1 MSGNAITP
9 IRLVSQNGKFYN
21 LNCTTLSIDIDR
33 SVSATS
39 MPFLNAYRF
48 SMDLNMTN
56 AMITLE
62 GYITDDD
69 VTQIN
74 DGSASRASVDFD
86 AVETASGTI
95 TSNTFATYISGIL
108 DFYDPAPSTYLN
120 NHAHELN
127 KKHGFKIRDGNFNK
141 KNIFFGVISAQYAT
155 HGGLADSFIV
165 QIHDGTNA
173 KTDAQVAANLKA
185 LIDASITGVSA
196 TLEIGE
202 KGNANTR
209 VLLTY
214 AGPPNASGYYVDNN
228 TPDIDSNIWKNNAIP
243 TPKFT
248 TFFGGVKISSQSGMS
263 AGDMVQQLY
272 AIIDN
277 SNDEW
282 DMSNRVTDLYE
293 EGTGGVGGSDYIHA
307 IQIPFLSKV
316 AAESGDKY
324 SSRYF
329 FQTAGNDVE
338 DGNWS
343 GSDVE
348 GLREGNIFAKNTVA
362 AGTKYKNVYGGR
374 TFTGIKAVVDKA
386 TFVQVAGEPNIYQ
399 FTIIMLPTNT
409 IY

>member
-21 LNCTTLSIDIDR
+21 LNCTTLTIDVDR
-33 SVSATS
+33 SVSASS

-69 VTQIN
+69 VLQN
-74 DGSASRASVDFD
+74 SDSANHEALVDFD

-95 TSNTFATYISGIL
+95 TSNTFATYIPAIL
-108 DFYDPAPSTYLN
+108 EFYDPNPSTYLN
-120 NHAHELN
+120 NHAHRLN
-127 KKHGFKIRDGNFNK
+127 QKHGLHIEDGNGNR

-196 TLEIGE
+196 TLQIGE
-202 KGNANTR
+202 KGNADTR

-214 AGPPNASGYYVDNN
+214 AGPPTSTQYTDSRG
-228 TPDIDSNIWKNNAIP
+228 TPSSNDSFVWKNNAIP
-243 TPKFT
+243 TPKYTQFT
-248 TFFGGVKISSQSGMS
+248 GGKLSSSQSGMS

-282 DMSNRVTDLYE
+282 GDA
-293 EGTGGVGGSDYIHA
+293 GKSDYIHA

-338 DGNWS
+338 DGNWK

-348 GLREGNIFAKNTVA
+348 GLKEGNIFAKNTVA

-374 TFTGIKAVVDKA
+374 TFTGIKALVDKA

-409 IY
+409 VY